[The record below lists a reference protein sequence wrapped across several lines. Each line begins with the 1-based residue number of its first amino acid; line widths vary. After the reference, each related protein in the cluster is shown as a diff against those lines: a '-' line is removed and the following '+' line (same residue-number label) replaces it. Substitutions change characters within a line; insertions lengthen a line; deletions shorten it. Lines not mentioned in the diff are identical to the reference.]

1 MRRLPFL
8 VVFGF
13 ALLYYTGQATAQ
25 QTDPKPVSLI
35 VKDTTI
41 DVIVQELERQ
51 TGYHFYYDPA
61 QFDSLRINIV
71 INNQPLQKTLEQIFE
86 HTEFRF
92 TILADQQY
100 VLITKGTVIHTAL
113 PAGFFAQAMKDT
125 ARREQASLPDYG
137 DKKKVRA
144 DASIENKLFEIGSK
158 TSNTGPGNVTV
169 AGHIRNLKSGEP
181 IVGATITVLNSSTG
195 TATDQYGYFSLT
207 LPKGRYVLN
216 VQGIGMKDTKRQIML
231 YAGGKLDIDMEER
244 VISLKE
250 VIVSAQKLA
259 NIRNVQMGTERLTI
273 RAIKQIPTAFGEADI
288 LKAVLTLPGVKS
300 VGEASTG
307 FNVRGGSADQNLILF
322 NDATIY
328 NPSHFFGFFSAFNPE
343 IVKDVELYKSSI
355 PAKYGGRLSSVLDI
369 SGREGN
375 KKEFTGSAG
384 LGLITSRFNIEGPI
398 KKEKTS
404 FILGGRTT
412 YARWL
417 LNLLPDEY
425 ENSKASFY
433 DVNLHISHQ
442 FNNKNNLYITGYTSK
457 DRFNLNNDTTY
468 GYNNNN
474 VSIKWKHLFS
484 NKLTGIF
491 TAGYD
496 RYAYHISSEK
506 NKINAYKL
514 GFDIN
519 QYNVK
524 ADFTWYQSPE
534 HTVDFG
540 VSTIRYQ
547 LHPGRYEPVG
557 KESLIAPD
565 EVAAEQAQ
573 ESAIYLSEKW
583 NITPA
588 FSLQAGVRYSL
599 YHYLGPGNIN
609 TYAPGLPKN
618 EDNLVEVKRYGKGD
632 VIHTYHGPE
641 WRLSARYAITP
652 SFSVKAGYN
661 SLRQYIHMLS
671 NTTAIS
677 PTDIW
682 KLSDPNIKPQ
692 YGDQVSFGLYKNF
705 RSNSIE
711 TSVEV
716 YYKRIKDYLDYK
728 SGATLVMNDHIE
740 TDVIGT
746 KGRAYGL
753 ELMVKKQ
760 NGKLNGWISYTYS
773 RIELKMDDANSGEI
787 INRGEYY
794 PANYDK
800 PHDVTMVGNYRFTHR
815 FSISLNAT
823 YSTGRPVTLP
833 IGRYYYG
840 GSWRALYADRNSYR
854 IPDYFR
860 TDFAMIVEGNHKV
873 KQKTHNSWTFGLY
886 NITGRKNPYSV
897 YFTSENGRINGYR
910 LSIFGNII
918 PFVNYNIRF

>member
-1 MRRLPFL
+1 MRQLSFFIVL
-8 VVFGF
+8 GF
-13 ALLYYTGQATAQ
+13 ALLCFSSQAIARQ
-25 QTDPKPVSLI
+25 ADPKPVSINL
-35 VKDTTI
+35 KDTTV
-41 DVIVQELERQ
+41 DVIIQEMERQ
-51 TGYHFYYDPA
+51 TGYHFYYDPVL
-61 QFDSLRINIV
+61 FDSIRISITV
-71 INNQPLQKTLEQIFE
+71 NNLPLQKALEQTFDN
-86 HTEFRF
+86 TGFNF
-92 TILADQQY
+92 TILADKQY
-100 VLITKGTVIHTAL
+100 VLVTKGTIIKTEL
-113 PAGFFAQAMKDT
+113 PAGFFATVQKDT
-125 ARREQASLPDYG
+125 ARRDQAGIPDYG
-137 DKKKVRA
+137 DKKKIRA
-144 DASIENKLFEIGSK
+144 DASIENKLFEIGAR
-158 TSNTGPGNVTV
+158 TSSTGPGNVTV
-169 AGHIRNLKSGEP
+169 AGYVRNIKSGEP
-181 IVGATITVLNSSTG
+181 VVGASISVLTTSIG

-216 VQGIGMKDTKRQIML
+216 IQGIGMKDTKRQIML
-231 YAGGKLDIDMEER
+231 YAGGKLDIVMEER

-288 LKAVLTLPGVKS
+288 IKAVLTLPGVKS

-307 FNVRGGSADQNLILF
+307 FNVRGGAADQNLILF

-328 NPSHFFGFFSAFNPE
+328 NPSHFFGFFSAFNPD

-355 PAKYGGRLSSVLDI
+355 PSKYGGRLSSVLDI
-369 SGREGN
+369 SSREGN
-375 KKEFTGSAG
+375 KKNFTGSAG
-384 LGLITSRFNIEGPI
+384 IGLLTSRFNIEGPI
-398 KKEKTS
+398 QKEKTS
-404 FILGGRTT
+404 FILGARTT
-412 YARWL
+412 YARWM

-457 DRFNLNNDTTY
+457 DRFNLNSDTTY
-468 GYNNNN
+468 GYSNNN
-474 VSIKWKHLFS
+474 VSVKWKHLFS
-484 NKLTGIF
+484 NKFTGIF

-524 ADFTWYQSPE
+524 ADFTWYLSPE
-534 HTVDFG
+534 HTIDFG
-540 VSTIRYQ
+540 ASTIRYK
-547 LHPGRYEPVG
+547 LNPGNYEPLG
-557 KESLIAPD
+557 KESLIVAD
-565 EVAAEQAQ
+565 KVAAEQAQ

-583 NITPA
+583 NVTPE
-588 FSLQAGVRYSL
+588 FSIQAGARYSL
-599 YHYLGPGNIN
+599 YHYLGPGNVN
-609 TYAPGLPKN
+609 QYAPGLPKN
-618 EDNLVEVKRYGKGD
+618 EDNILGVKPYGKGD
-632 VIHTYHGPE
+632 VIQTYHGPE
-641 WRLSARYAITP
+641 WRLSARYSITP

-711 TSVEV
+711 TSIEI

-728 SGATLVMNDHIE
+728 SGASLVMNDHIE

-753 ELMVKKQ
+753 ELMIKKQ

-823 YSTGRPVTLP
+823 YSTGRPITLP

-840 GSWRALYADRNSYR
+840 GSWRALYSDRNAYR

-860 TDFAMIVEGNHKV
+860 TDFAMIVEGNHKL

-897 YFTSENGRINGYR
+897 YFTSENGRVNGYK
-910 LSIFGNII
+910 LSIFGSII
-918 PFVNYNIRF
+918 PFINYNIRF